1 MISRRKGAAA
11 GLMAGVL
18 AVMPVMGSRAM
29 AAPVINSGEADAQSS
44 HMAGPGQEETVRP
57 ERFVLPAGARV
68 LVAVEGTGGS
78 SCQVSVYE
86 RETEGSA
93 AWSLKMATPGYL
105 GHNGMS
111 NHRTMGD
118 MTTPIGVFQLNTPF
132 GQADPLPGFPED
144 YVKVTESYV
153 WETRTN
159 RLTESSEEEGERVG
173 TKGYAGHY
181 DYVLDS
187 GYNRNAIEG
196 KGAALFLHCS
206 VEGGSGSSGCVA
218 IPKERMA
225 EVMCLYGTYGRACY
239 IAQAPKGT
247 FSRIYDSYGTNQG
260 LSPDGDF
267 ERN

>member
-105 GHNGMS
+105 GHNGID
-111 NHRTMGD
+111 R
-118 MTTPIGVFQLNTPF
+118 
-132 GQADPLPGFPED
+132 
-144 YVKVTESYV
+144 K
-153 WETRTN
+153 
-159 RLTESSEEEGERVG
+159 
-173 TKGYAGHY
+173 
-181 DYVLDS
+181 
-187 GYNRNAIEG
+187 
-196 KGAALFLHCS
+196 S
-206 VEGGSGSSGCVA
+206 VV
-218 IPKERMA
+218 
-225 EVMCLYGTYGRACY
+225 
-239 IAQAPKGT
+239 
-247 FSRIYDSYGTNQG
+247 
-260 LSPDGDF
+260 
-267 ERN
+267 